1 MTTTPRRIALEILN
15 TVDKEGVHADQFLG
29 QGFKNKPEL
38 TSREK
43 AFITELVY
51 GVLRWRGSIDWV
63 ISTFSTQPHRPT
75 SRLLHNLLRL
85 GIYQVLYL
93 THIPVPISVS
103 ETVEA
108 AKEIFNEKIA
118 KLVNGVLRTV
128 ERNRDALP
136 YPSFHDEPLKAIAIQ
151 YSHPL
156 WLVEKWVK
164 HYGVETTLSL
174 CKANNTS
181 PPLIIRTNTLKT
193 TREKLIESL
202 HKEGLS
208 CEPTAYSPEGIL
220 VHHPADITRL
230 SSFQKGWFLVQDE
243 AAQLISYLVNPK
255 PGEYLLDL
263 CAAPGG
269 KTTHI
274 AQLMHNKGHIIAID
288 IRQDNTRLLKENQ
301 CRLGIGII
309 DPFLADATRPLPLL
323 KETRLFD
330 KVLLDIPCSGLGI
343 LRRHPDGK
351 WRKSL
356 ATIAKLKKTQGEII
370 QIASQY
376 VKLGGLMVYSTC
388 TLNSEENELM
398 IEQFLSRPRNDFMVE
413 NPLPDLPP
421 HCYPL
426 ITAQGY
432 LQTFPHRDFM
442 DGFFGVRLR
451 KKG

>member
-1 MTTTPRRIALEILN
+1 
-15 TVDKEGVHADQFLG
+15 
-29 QGFKNKPEL
+29 
-38 TSREK
+38 
-43 AFITELVY
+43 
-51 GVLRWRGSIDWV
+51 
-63 ISTFSTQPHRPT
+63 
-75 SRLLHNLLRL
+75 
-85 GIYQVLYL
+85 VLYL

-136 YPSFHDEPLKAIAIQ
+136 YPSFHDDPLKAIAIR

-164 HYGVETTLSL
+164 YYGMETTVSL
-174 CKANNTS
+174 CKANNIS

-269 KTTHI
+269 KTAHLS
-274 AQLMHNKGHIIAID
+274 QLMRNEGHIIAID
-288 IRQDNTRLLKENQ
+288 IRHDNTRLLKENQ

-309 DPFLADATRPLPLL
+309 DPFLADATRTLPL
-323 KETRLFD
+323 KETKLFD

-351 WRKSL
+351 WKKSL

-370 QIASQY
+370 RIASQY
-376 VKLGGLMVYSTC
+376 VKPGGIMVYSTC
-388 TLNSEENELM
+388 TLNSEENETM
-398 IEQFLSRPRNDFMVE
+398 IEQFLSRPGNDFMVE

>member
-1 MTTTPRRIALEILN
+1 MTNTPRRIALEILN
-15 TVDKEGVHADQFLG
+15 NVDKEEVHADQFLG
-29 QGFKNKPEL
+29 KGFKNKPEL

-51 GVLRWRGSIDWV
+51 GVLRWRDSIDWV

-108 AKEIFNEKIA
+108 AKKIFNEKIA

-136 YPSFHDEPLKAIAIQ
+136 YPSFNDDPLKAIAIQ
-151 YSHPL
+151 YSNPL
-156 WLVEKWVK
+156 WLVEKWVEQ
-164 HYGVETTLSL
+164 YGVETTLSL

-193 TREKLIESL
+193 TRAKLIESL
-202 HKEGLS
+202 NKEGLS
-208 CEPTAYSPEGIL
+208 CEPTAYSPEGIR

-243 AAQLISYLVNPK
+243 AAQLIAYLVNPK
-255 PGEYLLDL
+255 QGEHILDL

-274 AQLMHNKGHIIAID
+274 AQLMHNEGHIIAID
-288 IRQDNTRLLKENQ
+288 IRQDNLRLLKENQ
-301 CRLGIGII
+301 CRLGIEII
-309 DPFLADATRPLPLL
+309 DPFLADITRPLPLL
-323 KETRLFD
+323 QKTRLFD
-330 KVLLDIPCSGLGI
+330 KVLLDIPCSGLGT

-356 ATIAKLKKTQGEII
+356 ATIAKLKKIQWEII
-370 QIASQY
+370 QIASRY
-376 VKLGGLMVYSTC
+376 VKSGGIMVYSTC
-388 TLNSEENELM
+388 TLNSEENEGM
-398 IEQFLSRPRNDFMVE
+398 IEQFLSRPKNDFMVE
-413 NPLPDLPP
+413 NPLPDLSP
-421 HCYPL
+421 HCCPL

-442 DGFFGVRLR
+442 DGFFGVRLQ

>member
-1 MTTTPRRIALEILN
+1 
-15 TVDKEGVHADQFLG
+15 
-29 QGFKNKPEL
+29 
-38 TSREK
+38 
-43 AFITELVY
+43 AF
-51 GVLRWRGSIDWV
+51 SK
-63 ISTFSTQPHRPT
+63 QPHRPT
-75 SRLLHNLLRL
+75 SRLLHNLFRL

-103 ETVEA
+103 ETVEV
-108 AKEIFNEKIA
+108 AKEVFNEKIA
-118 KLVNGVLRTV
+118 NLVNGLLRTV

-136 YPSFHDEPLKAIAIQ
+136 YPSFHDDPLKAIAIQ

-156 WLVEKWVK
+156 WLVEKLAK
-164 HYGVETTLSL
+164 HYGVETTLAL

-193 TREKLIESL
+193 TRGNLIESL

-208 CEPTAYSPEGIL
+208 SEPTAYSPEGIL
-220 VHHPADITRL
+220 VRHPADITRL

-269 KTTHI
+269 KTTHL

-288 IRQDNTRLLKENQ
+288 IRHDNIRLLKENQ
-301 CRLGIGII
+301 RRLGITII
-309 DPFLADATRPLPLL
+309 DSFLADATRPLPLL
-323 KETRLFD
+323 KTTKLFD

-356 ATIAKLKKTQGEII
+356 TTIEKLKKTQWEII
-370 QIASQY
+370 QSASQY
-376 VKLGGLMVYSTC
+376 VKPGGTMTYSTC
-388 TLNSEENELM
+388 TLNPEENEIM
-398 IEQFLSRPRNDFMVE
+398 IEEFLSLPTNDFMVE
-413 NPLPDLPP
+413 NPLPDLAP

-426 ITAQGY
+426 ITTQGY

-442 DGFFGVRLR
+442 DGFFGARLR
-451 KKG
+451 KKS